1 MEAIAWAASK
11 GISPEALEAKERV
24 EASRRAAP
32 SVISWY
38 PLVI

>member
-11 GISPEALEAKERV
+11 GISPEAVEDKER
-24 EASRRAAP
+24 EASRGAAP
-32 SVISWY
+32 AVISWY